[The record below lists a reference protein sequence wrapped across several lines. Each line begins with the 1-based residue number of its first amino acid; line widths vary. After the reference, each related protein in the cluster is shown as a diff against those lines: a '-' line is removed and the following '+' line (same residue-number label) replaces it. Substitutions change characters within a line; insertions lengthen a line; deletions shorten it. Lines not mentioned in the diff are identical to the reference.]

1 MPINYKNLK
10 IDLSKKTLIM
20 GILNVTPD
28 SFSDGGNY
36 FDINKAFL
44 KAKEMIK
51 DGADIIDIGG
61 MSTRPGHEDVSVD
74 EEISRVIPII
84 KKISSELDILI
95 SIDTYHWEVAKE
107 AIKNGAH
114 IVNDIWGL
122 QKDNGEMAKIV
133 GESGAILVAMHNQN
147 NKTYTDDIIL
157 SIRNFFKNT
166 FEIAKKNNIKLNKI
180 ILDPGIG
187 FGKNLDQNIEVLSR
201 LEELNDLGPLL
212 LGTSRKGFIGS
223 ITNVKI
229 PKDRV
234 FGTIATSI
242 IGIQK
247 DVSIIRV
254 HDVKEHKDALLITD
268 KILKKYVYTQK

>member
-247 DVSIIRV
+247 GVSIIRV

>member
-166 FEIAKKNNIKLNKI
+166 FEIAKKNNIELNKI

-247 DVSIIRV
+247 GVSIIRV

-268 KILKKYVYTQK
+268 KILKKHVYTQK

>member
-10 IDLSKKTLIM
+10 IDLNNKTLIM

-36 FDINKAFL
+36 FDINKAFF

-61 MSTRPGHEDVSVD
+61 MSTRPGHEDVSID
-74 EEISRVIPII
+74 EEINRVIPII

-122 QKDNGEMAKIV
+122 QKDNGEMAKII

-147 NKTYTDDIIL
+147 NTSYADDIIL

-166 FEIAKKNNIKLNKI
+166 FEIAEKNNIKLNKI

-187 FGKNLDQNIEVLSR
+187 FGKTLDQNIEVLSR

-247 DVSIIRV
+247 GVSIIRV
-254 HDVKEHKDALLITD
+254 HDVKEHKDAVLITD
-268 KILKKYVYTQK
+268 KILKKHVYTQK

>member
-166 FEIAKKNNIKLNKI
+166 FEIAKKNNIELNKI

-247 DVSIIRV
+247 GVSIIRV

>member
-1 MPINYKNLK
+1 MAIKYKNIE
-10 IDLSKKTLIM
+10 IDLNKKTLIM

-51 DGADIIDIGG
+51 NGADIIDIGG
-61 MSTRPGHEDVSVD
+61 MSTRPGHKDVSID

-84 KKISSELDILI
+84 EKISSELDILI

-147 NKTYTDDIIL
+147 NTTYTDDIIS

-166 FEIAKKNNIKLNKI
+166 FKIAKKNNIKLDKI

-201 LEELNDLGPLL
+201 LEELSDLGPML

-234 FGTIATSI
+234 YGTIATSI
-242 IGIQK
+242 IGVQK
-247 DVSIIRV
+247 GVNIIRV
-254 HDVKEHKDALLITD
+254 HDVKEHKEALLITD
-268 KILKKYVYTQK
+268 KILKKYVYAQK

>member
-122 QKDNGEMAKIV
+122 QKDNGEMAKII

-247 DVSIIRV
+247 GVSIIRV

-268 KILKKYVYTQK
+268 KILKKHVYTQK

>member
-10 IDLSKKTLIM
+10 IDLSNKTLIM

-61 MSTRPGHEDVSVD
+61 MSTRPGHEDVSIY
-74 EEISRVIPII
+74 EEINRVIPII
-84 KKISSELDILI
+84 KKISSELDVLI

-114 IVNDIWGL
+114 IVNDVWGL

-166 FEIAKKNNIKLNKI
+166 FEIAEKNNIELNKI

-247 DVSIIRV
+247 GVSIIRV
-254 HDVKEHKDALLITD
+254 HDVKEHKDAVLITD
-268 KILKKYVYTQK
+268 KILKKHVYTQK

>member
-122 QKDNGEMAKIV
+122 QKDNGEMAKII

-157 SIRNFFKNT
+157 SIRIFFKNT
-166 FEIAKKNNIKLNKI
+166 FEIAKKNKIKLNKI

-223 ITNVKI
+223 ITNIKI

-247 DVSIIRV
+247 GVSIIRV

-268 KILKKYVYTQK
+268 KILKKHVYTQK

>member
-114 IVNDIWGL
+114 IVNDVWGL

-247 DVSIIRV
+247 GVSIIRV